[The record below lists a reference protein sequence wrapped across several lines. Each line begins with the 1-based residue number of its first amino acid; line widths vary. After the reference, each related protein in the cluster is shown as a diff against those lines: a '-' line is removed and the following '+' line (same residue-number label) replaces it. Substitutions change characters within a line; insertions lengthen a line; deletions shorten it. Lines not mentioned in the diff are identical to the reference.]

1 MKFLHMADLHI
12 GKVLNDFPMLEE
24 QKYILNEIVQ
34 IACRKDVD
42 AIVMAGDIYD
52 RSIPPAEAVAV
63 FDDFITRM
71 VNAGI
76 QVILVAGNHDS
87 QERVSFLE
95 NILCKQGVHIAG
107 VVKDKL
113 TSFTMEKEHV
123 ITEFVLLPFCKPSQ
137 VECQT
142 SQEAVQKLLAG
153 YWKRVEELQK
163 ENANYRVSKRVLVTH
178 FFVTNGGCLPELS
191 ESETTIHVGNL
202 DNVDVS
208 VFDGFDYVALGHIHK
223 PQQIGSS
230 CAYYAGTPLKYSF
243 GETSQ
248 EKGVFLIEIDEKKV
262 DVEKVVL
269 VPLHDMRKIEGTLQE
284 LLDKGREEGCA
295 REDYIQACLT
305 DEGELLEP
313 METLRSVYPN
323 VMQIV
328 RKKNTD
334 GLHLPSGEKQ
344 TGIMLDKRKE
354 PLALFEDFYQEVR
367 ETEISDAQKDYMQKL
382 IRELEE

>member
-24 QKYILNEIVQ
+24 QKYILDEIVQ
-34 IACRKDVD
+34 IACRKEVD

-63 FDDFITRM
+63 FDAFITRM

-95 NILCKQGVHIAG
+95 NILCRQGVHIAG

-113 TSFTMEKEHV
+113 TSFTLEKEEV
-123 ITEFVLLPFCKPSQ
+123 TTEFVLLPFCKPSQ

-142 SQEAVQKLLAG
+142 SQEAVQKLLSG
-153 YWKRVEELQK
+153 YWKGVEELQS
-163 ENANYRVSKRVLVTH
+163 ENGSCRERKRVLVTH
-178 FFVTNGGCLPELS
+178 FFVTNGGWLPELS

-208 VFDGFDYVALGHIHK
+208 VLEGFDYVALGHIHK
-223 PQQIGSS
+223 PQRIGGS

-243 GETSQ
+243 GETNQ
-248 EKGVFLIEIDEKKV
+248 EKGVFLVEIGVDEIN
-262 DVEKVVL
+262 VEKVVL
-269 VPLHDMRKIEGTLQE
+269 TPLHDMRKIEGTLQE

-295 REDYIQACLT
+295 SEDYIQACLT

-328 RKKNTD
+328 RKRNTD
-334 GLHLPSGEKQ
+334 GLHLPSREKQ
-344 TGIMLDKRKE
+344 AGIMLDKRKE
-354 PLALFEDFYQEVR
+354 PLALFEDFYQEVSG
-367 ETEISDAQKDYMQKL
+367 TEINDAQKDYMQKL